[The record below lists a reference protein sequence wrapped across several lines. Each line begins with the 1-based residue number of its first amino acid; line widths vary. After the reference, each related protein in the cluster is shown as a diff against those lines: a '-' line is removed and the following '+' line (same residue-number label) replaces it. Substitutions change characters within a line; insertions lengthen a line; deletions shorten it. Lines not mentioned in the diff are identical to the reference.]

1 MTSESRPSTNPYSSE
16 DTVSIFRR
24 PLSGLGIASA
34 LLFAAA
40 CGNDET
46 APPADDHTPVSYTV
60 FIDGIQATPPYPLT
74 QGETVRVRVKFLNAA
89 SEDLD
94 DIATTHFAGLTFTPG
109 ALATVTRVPDQHYQF
124 DVTGGAPASG
134 TVQVSFGHDELA
146 DETTFTPPVD
156 VVVDPAGGGGA
167 P

>member
-1 MTSESRPSTNPYSSE
+1 MTSESRPPTNPYSSE
-16 DTVSIFRR
+16 DAVSIFRR
-24 PLSGLGIASA
+24 SLFAPGIASA

-60 FIDGIQATPPYPLT
+60 FIDGIPATAPYALV
-74 QGETVRVRVKFLNAA
+74 QGETVRVRLKFLNAS

-94 DIATTHFAGLTFTPG
+94 AVESTHFAGLTFNPG
-109 ALATVTRVPDQHYQF
+109 ALATVTRVADHHYQF
-124 DVTGGAPASG
+124 DVTGGAPATG

-146 DETTFTPPVD
+146 DENTFTPVD
-156 VVVDPAGGGGA
+156 VAVDPAGGGGA